1 MIITCTA
8 CDKKFVVPDNAIPA
22 SGRTVQCSSCSNQWK
37 QFPIK
42 IEQAPIKTKQTP
54 IQTKTIAIQK
64 KSKKKKASTPAP
76 YSKEYMEQKWGTTI
90 KNYTKEKGLSKKTKA
105 LPKTNKSQ
113 KQKSNR
119 TSGKIG
125 FGFFNYIIT
134 ISVFSIFLIGILNFE
149 RSRLSRK
156 FPFLEPYINNFF
168 ETLENF
174 QIFILDFFR

>member
-1 MIITCTA
+1 MGKYNSKLCQRKRVI
-8 CDKKFVVPDNAIPA
+8 KK
-22 SGRTVQCSSCSNQWK
+22 
-37 QFPIK
+37 
-42 IEQAPIKTKQTP
+42 IKT
-54 IQTKTIAIQK
+54 
-64 KSKKKKASTPAP
+64 
-76 YSKEYMEQKWGTTI
+76 
-90 KNYTKEKGLSKKTKA
+90 

-113 KQKSNR
+113 KQKSSR
-119 TSGKIG
+119 TIEKTG

-174 QIFILDFFR
+174 QIFILDLFR